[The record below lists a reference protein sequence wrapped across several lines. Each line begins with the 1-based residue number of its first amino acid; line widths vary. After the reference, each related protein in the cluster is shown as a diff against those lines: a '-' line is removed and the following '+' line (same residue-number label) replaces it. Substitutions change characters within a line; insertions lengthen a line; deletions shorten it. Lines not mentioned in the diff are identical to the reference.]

1 MLEVVAGEA
10 APSPG
15 LVLANVSSLSP
26 HFTVTGLHPGRE
38 VAHHKNISTVII
50 KYFCQVRLVI
60 TAENSNGKSE
70 AVVLDVFTSKVAQ
83 LQVGEQKMLSGLVHL
98 FN

>member
-1 MLEVVAGEA
+1 M
-10 APSPG
+10 
-15 LVLANVSSLSP
+15 
-26 HFTVTGLHPGRE
+26 
-38 VAHHKNISTVII
+38 
-50 KYFCQVRLVI
+50 RLVI

-83 LQVGEQKMLSGLVHL
+83 LQVGKQKIISGGHL

>member
-1 MLEVVAGEA
+1 M
-10 APSPG
+10 
-15 LVLANVSSLSP
+15 
-26 HFTVTGLHPGRE
+26 
-38 VAHHKNISTVII
+38 
-50 KYFCQVRLVI
+50 RLVI

-83 LQVGEQKMLSGLVHL
+83 LQVGEQKMIAGLVHL